1 MTDYWNEIPYTEA
14 FNGVENLQPA
24 YDTQASIYL
33 EVHSLLNSA
42 RINLNLTDGGLAISG
57 DVIYSGDTSLLIKAS
72 HAIDART
79 YLHQG
84 LLNSS
89 NYSSALTSIQNSFDS
104 NGDDM
109 TFKFGESA
117 TTAAP
122 WYQFNRD
129 RGDIGFNSTFGD
141 ALTEYND
148 PRLDIYDG
156 DGTSLFGDVVDSR
169 DLFVIDRSVEL
180 ISFTELMFAKAESLI
195 ATDGS
200 QADIKEAYLA
210 GISSS
215 FSSLGLEADYSSYIA
230 QELVNPTIISLE
242 NVITQKWF
250 ALYANPE
257 SYSDWRRTGIPVLE
271 PNNGVAIPTRWLYP
285 QSETELNPNT
295 PVVKLTDKVDWDN

>member
-1 MTDYWNEIPYTEA
+1 MVSVY
-14 FNGVENLQPA
+14 
-24 YDTQASIYL
+24 
-33 EVHSLLNSA
+33 
-42 RINLNLTDGGLAISG
+42 
-57 DVIYSGDTSLLIKAS
+57 
-72 HAIDART
+72 
-79 YLHQG
+79 
-84 LLNSS
+84 
-89 NYSSALTSIQNSFDS
+89 
-104 NGDDM
+104 
-109 TFKFGESA
+109 
-117 TTAAP
+117 
-122 WYQFNRD
+122 RD

-156 DGTSLFGDVVDSR
+156 DGTSLFGDVVDSH
-169 DLFVIDRSVEL
+169 DLFVIDRAVEL
-180 ISFTELMFAKAESLI
+180 ISITELMFAKAESLI
-195 ATDGS
+195 ATNGS

-215 FSSLGLEADYSSYIA
+215 FSSLELEADYSSYIA

-242 NVITQKWF
+242 NVMTQKWF